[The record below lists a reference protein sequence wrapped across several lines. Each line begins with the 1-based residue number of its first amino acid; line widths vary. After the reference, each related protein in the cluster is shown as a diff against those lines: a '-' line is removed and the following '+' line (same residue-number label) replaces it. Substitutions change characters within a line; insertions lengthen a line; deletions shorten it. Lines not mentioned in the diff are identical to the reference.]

1 MREGAKVMHS
11 RMRART
17 ARPERF
23 CILLGLLERPSQMD
37 TKKTRGCGATSRN
50 ARAQNVH
57 VKMRCSRHWM

>member
-37 TKKTRGCGATSRN
+37 TKRREGVGPRLE
-50 ARAQNVH
+50 
-57 VKMRCSRHWM
+57 MRERRMCT